1 MVVTGTDVSRRVPSP
16 KDRSVKAFQ
25 GYMSLNS
32 LSILYCWCAWLAK
45 AQQQPFFKQAPLPS
59 PGQIAL

>member
-1 MVVTGTDVSRRVPSP
+1 MFATGTDVFRRVPSP

-25 GYMSLNS
+25 GYTSLNS

-45 AQQQPFFKQAPLPS
+45 AQQQPFFK
-59 PGQIAL
+59 